1 MLISFPFFCIAFHR
15 ALADTDYDGKMDIN
29 EFSIACKLINLK
41 LRSFDIPKKLPPSLI
56 SSLAAIS
63 GTIPPNII
71 QNAGVIPGM
80 PPQISPNRPVPVTAA
95 AHIPPGRPP
104 MPMAVGHPSPMAMP
118 VGYNGTPITN
128 RINQQPILNAGP
140 PPIIPMQQQTI
151 PHYAPLIDTQ
161 PAVVPP
167 QQLVDL
173 LGNAITSPLDL
184 IGNST
189 IGNGGSIANTT
200 TVPAP
205 PTPQSGPPS
214 RSMSISGDKM
224 PTLESPGQGVEWA
237 VKSQSKLKYTQLFNS
252 TDRTRSGFLTG
263 AQARNLMVQTKLP
276 QAILAQI
283 WTLSDMDQD
292 GRLGC
297 EEFVLA
303 MYLCEM
309 SSLGEAIPTVL
320 PADLV
325 PPSFRKTV
333 GSRHGST
340 AGIQSSTA
348 SRHGSVSSQG
358 TNAVITEHDH
368 AIGLPNQCE
377 LFSNIFSSNN
387 MFNNVSSN

>member
-1 MLISFPFFCIAFHR
+1 
-15 ALADTDYDGKMDIN
+15 MDIN

-41 LRSFDIPKKLPPSLI
+41 LRAFDIPKKLPPALI
-56 SSLAAIS
+56 SSLAAIA
-63 GTIPPNII
+63 GTIPPNIT
-71 QNAGVIPGM
+71 QNAAIIPGI
-80 PPQISPNRPVPVTAA
+80 PQVSPNRPVPVAV

-104 MPMAVGHPSPMAMP
+104 MPMATVAHPPPMAMP
-118 VGYNGTPITN
+118 VAYNGAQIPN
-128 RINQQPILNAGP
+128 RINQQQPLMNTGGP
-140 PPIIPMQQQTI
+140 PPIIPMQQQ
-151 PHYAPLIDTQ
+151 PPVSHYAPLIDTQ
-161 PAVVPP
+161 PAAVPP

-173 LGNAITSPLDL
+173 LGNAITSPIDL
-184 IGNST
+184 MGS
-189 IGNGGSIANTT
+189 GVGGSMIGPNT

-309 SSLGEAIPTVL
+309 SSLGETIPTVL

-325 PPSFRKTV
+325 PPSFRKSVV

-340 AGIQSSTA
+340 AGIQSSTV

-358 TNAVITEHDH
+358 TGTAPAEHDH
-368 AIGLPNQCE
+368 SIGLPNQCKFYC
-377 LFSNIFSSNN
+377 LIVF
-387 MFNNVSSN
+387 

>member
-1 MLISFPFFCIAFHR
+1 
-15 ALADTDYDGKMDIN
+15 
-29 EFSIACKLINLK
+29 
-41 LRSFDIPKKLPPSLI
+41 
-56 SSLAAIS
+56 
-63 GTIPPNII
+63 
-71 QNAGVIPGM
+71 M
-80 PPQISPNRPVPVTAA
+80 PV
-95 AHIPPGRPP
+95 
-104 MPMAVGHPSPMAMP
+104 
-118 VGYNGTPITN
+118 VGYNGTQLTS
-128 RINQQPILNAGP
+128 RINQQTIINTGP
-140 PPIIPMQQQTI
+140 PPIIPMQQQQQHI

-161 PAVVPP
+161 PAVAPP

-173 LGNAITSPLDL
+173 LGNAITSPIDL
-184 IGNST
+184 IGS
-189 IGNGGSIANTT
+189 GGVGGSIANTT

-214 RSMSISGDKM
+214 RSMSISGDKI
-224 PTLESPGQGVEWA
+224 PTIESPGQGVEWA

-309 SSLGEAIPTVL
+309 ASLGEAIPSVL

-325 PPSFRKTV
+325 PPSFRKNV

-340 AGIQSSTA
+340 AGIQSSTT

-358 TNAVITEHDH
+358 NNTVVTEHEH

-377 LFSNIFSSNN
+377 FYCNFVSINKSNLS
-387 MFNNVSSN
+387 